1 MAYSDQ
7 APGSRRI
14 ATIAGVAVIH
24 GLLGF
29 AFVTG
34 MASSFVTEVSRTL
47 TTRNVPIETPPP
59 PDTPLPPEQTATAP
73 ASASSVTMVTPR
85 VPTPAAS
92 STVFVDLLPA
102 PALPLP
108 SAPIDVAPPAP
119 PAPPVTVST
128 ASAVRAIGN
137 RNTWITT
144 DDYPAAALRAE
155 DEGSVA
161 ISVQVGSDGRVTGC
175 TVTASSGSN
184 TLDSA
189 ACRLYQRRARF
200 EPARDDAGAA
210 IATSYT
216 DRVRWQLPR

>member
-34 MASSFVTEVSRTL
+34 MATNFVRDVSRTL
-47 TTRNVPIETPPP
+47 TTTNVPVDVPPP
-59 PDTPLPPEQTATAP
+59 PDTPPPPEQTATAP
-73 ASASSVTMVTPR
+73 SSASTITAVVPR
-85 VPTPAAS
+85 VPTPAD
-92 STVFVDLLPA
+92 STVSVDLVPA
-102 PALPLP
+102 PPLP
-108 SAPIDVAPPAP
+108 FPPARIDVAPPP
-119 PAPPVTVST
+119 PPSPPMLSK
-128 ASAVRAIGN
+128 ASAVRALGN
-137 RNTWITT
+137 RGAWITT
-144 DDYPAAALRAE
+144 DDYPTAALRAE
-155 DEGSVA
+155 EQGVVSLTA
-161 ISVQVGSDGRVTGC
+161 QVGGDGRVTGC
-175 TVTASSGSN
+175 SVTASSGSA

-200 EPARDDAGAA
+200 EPARDDAG
-210 IATSYT
+210 IAVATTYS

>member
-47 TTRNVPIETPPP
+47 TTSNVPVETPPP
-59 PDTPLPPEQTATAP
+59 PDTPPPPEQTATAP
-73 ASASSVTMVTPR
+73 ASASSVTTVIPR
-85 VPTPAAS
+85 FPTPAAS

-102 PALPLP
+102 PSSPLP
-108 SAPIDVAPPAP
+108 PAPIDVAPPSP
-119 PAPPVTVST
+119 QVTVSK

-175 TVTASSGSN
+175 TVTAPSGSS

>member
-47 TTRNVPIETPPP
+47 TTSNVPVEPPPPPETPP
-59 PDTPLPPEQTATAP
+59 PPEQTATAP
-73 ASASSVTMVTPR
+73 ASASTIITVIPR

-92 STVFVDLLPA
+92 STVVVDLA

-108 SAPIDVAPPAP
+108 LPLPPARIEVAPPP
-119 PAPPVTVST
+119 PLPTVGK
-128 ASAVRAIGN
+128 ASGVRAIGN
-137 RNTWITT
+137 RSAWITT
-144 DDYPAAALRAE
+144 EDYPTAALRAE
-155 DEGSVA
+155 EEGVVA
-161 ISVQVGSDGRVTGC
+161 ITVQVGSNGRVTGC
-175 TVTASSGSN
+175 TVTASSGSSA
-184 TLDSA
+184 LDGA

-200 EPARDDAGAA
+200 EPARDNAGSA
-210 IATSYT
+210 IATSYS

>member
-34 MASSFVTEVSRTL
+34 MATSFVRDVTRTL
-47 TTRNVPIETPPP
+47 TTTNVPVDVPPPLETPPP
-59 PDTPLPPEQTATAP
+59 PEQTSAAP
-73 ASASSVTMVTPR
+73 SSASSITAVVPR

-92 STVFVDLLPA
+92 TVVSVDLVPA
-102 PALPLP
+102 PPLP
-108 SAPIDVAPPAP
+108 FAPARIEVAPPAP
-119 PAPPVTVST
+119 PSPPALSK
-128 ASAVRAIGN
+128 ASGVRAIGN
-137 RNTWITT
+137 RGAWITT

-155 DEGSVA
+155 DEGVVSLT
-161 ISVQVGSDGRVTGC
+161 VQVGSDGRVTGC
-175 TVTASSGSN
+175 SVTASSGSA

-200 EPARDDAGAA
+200 EPARDDGGNAV
-210 IATSYT
+210 ATSYN

>member
-1 MAYSDQ
+1 
-7 APGSRRI
+7 
-14 ATIAGVAVIH
+14 
-24 GLLGF
+24 LLGF

-34 MASSFVTEVSRTL
+34 MASNFVTEVSRTL
-47 TTRNVPIETPPP
+47 TTSNVPVETPPP
-59 PDTPLPPEQTATAP
+59 PDTPPPPEQTATAP
-73 ASASSVTMVTPR
+73 ASASSVTTVIPR

-102 PALPLP
+102 PPSPLP
-108 SAPIDVAPPAP
+108 PAPIDVAPPS
-119 PAPPVTVST
+119 PPVTVSK

-175 TVTASSGSN
+175 TVTASSGSS

>member
-7 APGSRRI
+7 APGTQRI

-34 MASSFVTEVSRTL
+34 MASSFVRDVSRTL
-47 TTRNVPIETPPP
+47 TTTNVPIDVPPP
-59 PDTPLPPEQTATAP
+59 PDTPPPPEQTATAP
-73 ASASSVTMVTPR
+73 TSASTITAVVPR

-92 STVFVDLLPA
+92 STVSVDLVPA
-102 PALPLP
+102 PPLP
-108 SAPIDVAPPAP
+108 FPPARIDVAPPP
-119 PAPPVTVST
+119 PLPPVVSK
-128 ASAVRAIGN
+128 ASPVRAIGN
-137 RNTWITT
+137 RGSWITT
-144 DDYPAAALRAE
+144 DDYPGAALRAE
-155 DEGSVA
+155 EQGVVSLA
-161 ISVQVGSDGRVTGC
+161 VQVGSDGRVTGC
-175 TVTASSGSN
+175 SVTASSGSA

-200 EPARDDAGAA
+200 EPARDDAGNAV
-210 IATSYT
+210 ATSYN

>member
-47 TTRNVPIETPPP
+47 TTSNVPVETPPP
-59 PDTPLPPEQTATAP
+59 PDTPPPPEQTATAP
-73 ASASSVTMVTPR
+73 ASASSVTTVIPR

-102 PALPLP
+102 SPSPLP
-108 SAPIDVAPPAP
+108 PAPIDVAPPS
-119 PAPPVTVST
+119 PPVTVSK

-161 ISVQVGSDGRVTGC
+161 ISVQIGSDGRVTGC
-175 TVTASSGSN
+175 TVTASSGSS

>member
-34 MASSFVTEVSRTL
+34 MATNFVGEVTRTL
-47 TTRNVPIETPPP
+47 TTTNVPVDVPPP
-59 PDTPLPPEQTATAP
+59 PDTPPPPEQTATAP
-73 ASASSVTMVTPR
+73 SSASSITAVVPR

-92 STVFVDLLPA
+92 SIVSVDLLPA
-102 PALPLP
+102 PPLP
-108 SAPIDVAPPAP
+108 FPPAHIEVAPPPP
-119 PAPPVTVST
+119 PASLVPSK
-128 ASAVRAIGN
+128 ASGVRALGN
-137 RNTWITT
+137 RNSWIIT

-155 DEGSVA
+155 DEGVVSL
-161 ISVQVGSDGRVTGC
+161 SVQVGSDGRVSGC
-175 TVTASSGSN
+175 SIVASSGSAA
-184 TLDSA
+184 LDSA

-200 EPARDDAGAA
+200 EPARDDAGNAV
-210 IATSYT
+210 ATSYS